1 MPLYQFKKNRR
12 CMIEKLPSNHL
23 LKSLGVREGIT
34 VSVMSRQPLGGPIV
48 IQIGKRSIAIARD
61 VAEQIVVREVS

>member
-1 MPLYQFKKNRR
+1 
-12 CMIEKLPSNHL
+12 MIEKLPSNHL